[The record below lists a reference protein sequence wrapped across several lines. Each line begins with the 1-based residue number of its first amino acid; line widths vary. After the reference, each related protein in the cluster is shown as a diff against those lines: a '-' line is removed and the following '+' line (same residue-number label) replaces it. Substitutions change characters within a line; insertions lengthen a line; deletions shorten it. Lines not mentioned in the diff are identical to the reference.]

1 MFGMFN
7 KEEMETLKKGLR
19 TSGEFELFGD
29 RFKNDVDGDLYVL
42 KDGCWIPIQE
52 ALSNAKKELA
62 GIIFDNLNKVFSNDE
77 ESEHQEEDD
86 CADCAFRE
94 ECDAESDE
102 REFPEEIED
111 MFKEIVKVI
120 DVSVDDYNVTCTF
133 ADGEKI
139 TAFCHPKDRPIYSL
153 DTGIMV
159 CLLKR
164 LSGGTRQL
172 NEALHQALGVYEEKQ
187 KKIEEEKK
195 RLEEEEKKRRENEKK
210 NKKKKARNPLFPT
223 TGYLTLQPGSI
234 HIRFNGLD
242 DVKVTDLMT
251 GISDLIKGFHE

>member
-1 MFGMFN
+1 MFGMFS

-52 ALSNAKKELA
+52 ALSSAKIQEALSKAEKELA
-62 GIIFDNLNKVFSNDE
+62 GIIFDNLDKVFSNDE
-77 ESEHQEEDD
+77 ESEYHEEDD

-102 REFPEEIED
+102 REFSEEIED

-139 TAFCHPKDRPIYSL
+139 TAFCHPKDRQIYSL

-195 RLEEEEKKRRENEKK
+195 RREEEEKKNSVGKV
-210 NKKKKARNPLFPT
+210 LVISPT
-223 TGYLTLQPGSI
+223 GSI
-234 HIRFNGLD
+234 TLKLD
-242 DVKVTDLMT
+242 FEDLT
-251 GISDLIKGFHE
+251 KSLSELLQGVL

>member
-1 MFGMFN
+1 MFGMFS

-52 ALSNAKKELA
+52 ALSNAKIQEALSNAEKELA
-62 GIIFDNLNKVFSNDE
+62 EIIFDNLNKVFSNDE
-77 ESEHQEEDD
+77 ESEYHEEDD
-86 CADCAFRE
+86 CSDCVFRE

-139 TAFCHPKDRPIYSL
+139 TAFCHPKDREVYSL

-164 LSGGTRQL
+164 LAGGTRQL
-172 NEALHQALGVYEEKQ
+172 NEALSQALGVYEEKQ

-195 RLEEEEKKRRENEKK
+195 RLEEE
-210 NKKKKARNPLFPT
+210 KKKTERKGKKVWDLSFSPA
-223 TGYLTLQPGSI
+223 GSITLQ
-234 HIRFNGLD
+234 FNGFE
-242 DVKVTDLMT
+242 DVSITDLMT
-251 GISDLIKGFHE
+251 SISDLIKGFHE